1 MLDVALRRFEPFRDF
16 TRPEL
21 ATAAHHTRLLR
32 LPARRWLLRPGGELT
47 GSYYLLRGTLRCF
60 EPERRVRHGSKHAL
74 RAVYPGTSA
83 IETCSITE
91 LLWVDMRTV
100 AFLLGL
106 EGEEPEAAPDQA
118 AGVHARLEPWER
130 RLLRAPGLR
139 RLQPSTWQR
148 LFSRF
153 EERPVPEGEDVIA
166 FGAPADGFYVL
177 KSGSAVV
184 HRRGATLAHLQ
195 PGDVFGE
202 DALVLGAV
210 RNASVTMTTDGRVL
224 SLPTSALPAIL
235 ADGIVRAVAT
245 PGTGRVVDV
254 ASYEARGA
262 MPDGSAL
269 PLGGLR
275 EALDRLDP
283 AEPCY
288 LTGGRAEE
296 RVLAAF
302 ILTSRGFD
310 AWCVEPPGPISRAT
324 R

>member
-1 MLDVALRRFEPFRDF
+1 MEELGALMQGFGVVLTPTNIGLMFVGIILGVLIGVLPGLGGANGVAI
-16 TRPEL
+16 
-21 ATAAHHTRLLR
+21 LL
-32 LPARRWLLRPGGELT
+32 PLT
-47 GSYYLLRGTLRCF
+47 FSMS
-60 EPERRVRHGSKHAL
+60 P
-74 RAVYPGTSA
+74 TSA
-83 IETCSITE
+83 IVMLSC
-91 LLWVDMRTV
+91 LYWGAL
-100 AFLLGL
+100 
-106 EGEEPEAAPDQA
+106 
-118 AGVHARLEPWER
+118 
-130 RLLRAPGLR
+130 
-139 RLQPSTWQR
+139 
-148 LFSRF
+148 F

-275 EALDRLDP
+275 DALDRLDP

-310 AWCVEPPGPISRAT
+310 AWCVEPAEPISRAT